1 MTKVVTSGKTVED
14 AVRQGLSQLG
24 VSRERVTVSVLEQPS
39 KGFLGWLGVKKAKVE
54 LTLLSE
60 PSPETT
66 HTAEPHVSAQAPSSV
81 GRALS
86 EETGPVAQ
94 EAQMNMEAPSGHIDP
109 YEEAVRFIRETA
121 AGMGLDVKVDV
132 RHRKDESTLDIS
144 GPSLGMLIG
153 RRGQTLD
160 ALQYLTNIVA
170 NRHSDKFIRIV
181 LDAEQFRARR
191 QKTLEDLAD
200 RLANQAIRYGK
211 EVVLEPMPSQERKLI
226 HAKLQQH
233 ALVRTYSKGD
243 EPNRRVVIAKK

>member
-14 AVRQGLSQLG
+14 AVKQGLSQLG
-24 VSRERVTVSVLEQPS
+24 VSRKRVTVNVLEQPS
-39 KGFLGWLGVKKAKVE
+39 KGFLGWLGAKKAKVE
-54 LTLLSE
+54 LTLLSD
-60 PSPETT
+60 PSFKTT
-66 HTAEPHVSAQAPSSV
+66 HAAEHHVSAQASTV
-81 GRALS
+81 GQAVVPEAEPATKEVRTS
-86 EETGPVAQ
+86 EEAS
-94 EAQMNMEAPSGHIDP
+94 MGHADP
-109 YEEAVRFIRETA
+109 YEEAVRFIHETA
-121 AGMGLDVKVDV
+121 AGMGLDVEVDV
-132 RHRKDESTLDIS
+132 RHRKDESILDIS

>member
-14 AVRQGLSQLG
+14 AVKQGLSQLG
-24 VSRERVTVSVLEQPS
+24 VSRERVTVNVLEQPS

-54 LTLLSE
+54 LTLLSD

-66 HTAEPHVSAQAPSSV
+66 HAAEHHVSAQAPAVGQTVVPEMESV
-81 GRALS
+81 I
-86 EETGPVAQ
+86 Q
-94 EAQMNMEAPSGHIDP
+94 EVRTSKEASTEHADP
-109 YEEAVRFIRETA
+109 YKEAVRFIHETA
-121 AGMGLDVKVDV
+121 AGMGLDVEVDV
-132 RHRKDESTLDIS
+132 RHRKDESILDIS

>member
-14 AVRQGLSQLG
+14 AVKQGLSELG
-24 VSRERVTVSVLEQPS
+24 VSRERVTVNVLEQPS

-60 PSPETT
+60 PSPETI
-66 HTAEPHVSAQAPSSV
+66 HTAEPYVSAQASFRAGQAVPEAEPVTREAHTSSEI
-81 GRALS
+81 S
-86 EETGPVAQ
+86 TGQV
-94 EAQMNMEAPSGHIDP
+94 DP
-109 YEEAVRFIRETA
+109 YDEAVRFIRETA
-121 AGMGLDVKVDV
+121 AGMGLDVEVDV
-132 RHRKDESTLDIS
+132 NHRKDESILDIS

-200 RLANQAIRYGK
+200 RLASQAIRYGK

-233 ALVRTYSKGD
+233 ALVRTYSKGN

>member
-24 VSRERVTVSVLEQPS
+24 VSRERVTVNVLEQPS

-66 HTAEPHVSAQAPSSV
+66 HAAELHVSAQAPSSV
-81 GRALS
+81 GQALS
-86 EETGPVAQ
+86 GTEPVAQ
-94 EAQMNMEAPSGHIDP
+94 EAQMNMEAPTGLVDP

-121 AGMGLDVKVDV
+121 AGMGLDVEVDV

>member
-14 AVRQGLSQLG
+14 AVKQGLSQLG
-24 VSRERVTVSVLEQPS
+24 VSRERVTVNVLEQPS
-39 KGFLGWLGVKKAKVE
+39 KGFLGWLGAKKAKVE

-60 PSPETT
+60 PTPETI
-66 HTAEPHVSAQAPSSV
+66 HTAEPHVSAHTSNTAGQAVAEAEPAAREANSSPKASTEQV
-81 GRALS
+81 
-86 EETGPVAQ
+86 
-94 EAQMNMEAPSGHIDP
+94 DP
-109 YEEAVRFIRETA
+109 YEEATRFIRETA
-121 AGMGLDVKVDV
+121 AGMGLDVDV
-132 RHRKDESTLDIS
+132 HVHHRKDESILDIS

-170 NRHSDKFIRIV
+170 NRHSNKFIRIV

-200 RLANQAIRYGK
+200 RLANQAVRYGK

>member
-14 AVRQGLSQLG
+14 AVKQGLSQLG
-24 VSRERVTVSVLEQPS
+24 VSRERVTVNVLEQPS

-54 LTLLSE
+54 LTLLSD

-66 HTAEPHVSAQAPSSV
+66 HAAEHHVSRQAPIVGQAVVTEAEPVTQEVRTSKEAS
-81 GRALS
+81 
-86 EETGPVAQ
+86 TGHA
-94 EAQMNMEAPSGHIDP
+94 DP
-109 YEEAVRFIRETA
+109 YEEAVRFIHETA
-121 AGMGLDVKVDV
+121 AGMGLDVEVDV
-132 RHRKDESTLDIS
+132 RHRKDESILDIS

>member
-66 HTAEPHVSAQAPSSV
+66 HAAELHVSAQAPSSV
-81 GRALS
+81 GQALS
-86 EETGPVAQ
+86 KETRPVAQ
-94 EAQMNMEAPSGHIDP
+94 EAQMNTEAPSGHIDA

-243 EPNRRVVIAKK
+243 EPNRRVIIAKK

>member
-60 PSPETT
+60 SSPETT
-66 HTAEPHVSAQAPSSV
+66 HAAEAHISAQAPSSV
-81 GRALS
+81 GQALS
-86 EETGPVAQ
+86 EGTGPVAQ

-121 AGMGLDVKVDV
+121 VGMGLDVKVDV

>member
-1 MTKVVTSGKTVED
+1 MTKVVTSGKTIED

-24 VSRERVTVSVLEQPS
+24 VSRERVTVNVLEQPS

-66 HTAEPHVSAQAPSSV
+66 HTAEPHVLAQAPSGM
-81 GRALS
+81 GRAVS
-86 EETGPVAQ
+86 EAGPAAQ
-94 EAQMNMEAPSGHIDP
+94 EAQMNTEVLGRHIDP

-121 AGMGLDVKVDV
+121 AGMGLNVEVDV

-191 QKTLEDLAD
+191 RKTLEDLAE
-200 RLANQAIRYGK
+200 RLANQAVRYGK

>member
-14 AVRQGLSQLG
+14 AVKQGLSQMG
-24 VSRERVTVSVLEQPS
+24 VSRERVTVNVLEQPS

-60 PSPETT
+60 PSPETI
-66 HTAEPHVSAQAPSSV
+66 HTAEPHVSAQAPF
-81 GRALS
+81 RAGQAVTEAEPVTREPHINPTS
-86 EETGPVAQ
+86 TGQA
-94 EAQMNMEAPSGHIDP
+94 DP

-121 AGMGLDVKVDV
+121 AGMGLDVEVDV
-132 RHRKDESTLDIS
+132 HHRKDESILDIS

-233 ALVRTYSKGD
+233 AQVRTYSKGD

>member
-14 AVRQGLSQLG
+14 AVRQGLSQMG

-66 HTAEPHVSAQAPSSV
+66 HAAEPHVSAQAPSSV
-81 GRALS
+81 GQALS
-86 EETGPVAQ
+86 KETGPVAQ
-94 EAQMNMEAPSGHIDP
+94 EAQMNMEAPSGHIDA

-243 EPNRRVVIAKK
+243 EPNRRVIIAKK

>member
-14 AVRQGLSQLG
+14 AVKQGLSQLG
-24 VSRERVTVSVLEQPS
+24 VSRERVTVNVLEQPS

-54 LTLLSE
+54 LTLLSD

-66 HTAEPHVSAQAPSSV
+66 HAAELHVSAQAPAVGQTVVPEVESV
-81 GRALS
+81 I
-86 EETGPVAQ
+86 Q
-94 EAQMNMEAPSGHIDP
+94 EVRTSKEVSTEHATP
-109 YEEAVRFIRETA
+109 YKEAVRFIHETA
-121 AGMGLDVKVDV
+121 AGMGLDVEVNV
-132 RHRKDESTLDIS
+132 RHRKEESILDIS

-200 RLANQAIRYGK
+200 RLANQAIRFGK

>member
-1 MTKVVTSGKTVED
+1 MTKVVTSGKTIED

-24 VSRERVTVSVLEQPS
+24 VSRERVTVNVLEQPS

-66 HTAEPHVSAQAPSSV
+66 HTAEPHVSAQAPSGMGQAV
-81 GRALS
+81 S
-86 EETGPVAQ
+86 EAGLVAQ
-94 EAQMNMEAPSGHIDP
+94 EVQMDTEALGGHVDP

-121 AGMGLDVKVDV
+121 AGMGLNVEVDV

-191 QKTLEDLAD
+191 RKTLEDLAE
-200 RLANQAIRYGK
+200 RLANQAVRYGK

>member
-14 AVRQGLSQLG
+14 AVKQGLSQLG
-24 VSRERVTVSVLEQPS
+24 VSRERVTVNVLEQPS

-54 LTLLSE
+54 LTLLSD

-66 HTAEPHVSAQAPSSV
+66 HAAEHHVSAQVPIVGQAVVPEAESV
-81 GRALS
+81 TQEVCTS
-86 EETGPVAQ
+86 KEVSTGHA
-94 EAQMNMEAPSGHIDP
+94 AP
-109 YEEAVRFIRETA
+109 YEEAVRFIHETA
-121 AGMGLDVKVDV
+121 AAMGLDVEVDV
-132 RHRKDESTLDIS
+132 RHRKDESILDIS

>member
-14 AVRQGLSQLG
+14 AVKQGLSQLG
-24 VSRERVTVSVLEQPS
+24 VSRERVTVNVLEQPS

-60 PSPETT
+60 PSPETI
-66 HTAEPHVSAQAPSSV
+66 HTAEPHVSAQAPF
-81 GRALS
+81 R
-86 EETGPVAQ
+86 TGQAVTEAEPVTR
-94 EAQMNMEAPSGHIDP
+94 EAHINPTSTGQADP

-121 AGMGLDVKVDV
+121 AGMGLDVEVDV
-132 RHRKDESTLDIS
+132 HHRKDESILDIS

-233 ALVRTYSKGD
+233 AQVRTYSKGD

>member
-14 AVRQGLSQLG
+14 AVKQGLSQLG
-24 VSRERVTVSVLEQPS
+24 VSRERVTVNVLEQPS

-54 LTLLSE
+54 LTLLSD

-66 HTAEPHVSAQAPSSV
+66 HTAEHHVSAQVSTMGQAVVPE
-81 GRALS
+81 A
-86 EETGPVAQ
+86 EPVTQQ
-94 EAQMNMEAPSGHIDP
+94 EVRTSKEASIGHADP
-109 YEEAVRFIRETA
+109 YEEAVRFIHETA
-121 AGMGLDVKVDV
+121 AGMGLDVEVDV
-132 RHRKDESTLDIS
+132 RHRKDESILDIS

-233 ALVRTYSKGD
+233 AQVRTYSKGD

>member
-14 AVRQGLSQLG
+14 AVKQGLSQLG
-24 VSRERVTVSVLEQPS
+24 VSRERVTVNVLEQPS

-60 PSPETT
+60 PSPETI
-66 HTAEPHVSAQAPSSV
+66 HAAEPHVSAQAPSSV
-81 GRALS
+81 GQAIS
-86 EETGPVAQ
+86 EAEPVAR
-94 EAQMNMEAPSGHIDP
+94 EAHISSETSTGQVDP
-109 YEEAVRFIRETA
+109 YEEATRFIRETA
-121 AGMGLDVKVDV
+121 AGMGLDVEVDV
-132 RHRKDESTLDIS
+132 HHCKDESILDIS

-233 ALVRTYSKGD
+233 AQVRTYSKGD

>member
-14 AVRQGLSQLG
+14 AVKQGLSELG
-24 VSRERVTVSVLEQPS
+24 VSRERVTVNVLEQPS

-60 PSPETT
+60 PSPETI
-66 HTAEPHVSAQAPSSV
+66 HTAEPHVSAQAPF
-81 GRALS
+81 RAGQAVPEAEPVKREAHINPTS
-86 EETGPVAQ
+86 TGQA
-94 EAQMNMEAPSGHIDP
+94 DP

-121 AGMGLDVKVDV
+121 AGMGLDVEVDV
-132 RHRKDESTLDIS
+132 HHRKDESILDIS

-233 ALVRTYSKGD
+233 AQVRTYSKGD

>member
-1 MTKVVTSGKTVED
+1 MTKVVTSGKTIED

-24 VSRERVTVSVLEQPS
+24 VSRERVTVNVLEQPS

-66 HTAEPHVSAQAPSSV
+66 HTAEPHVSAQAPSGMGQAV
-81 GRALS
+81 S
-86 EETGPVAQ
+86 EAGPPAQ
-94 EAQMNMEAPSGHIDP
+94 EAQMNTEALGRHVDP

-121 AGMGLDVKVDV
+121 AGMGLNVEVDV

-191 QKTLEDLAD
+191 RKTLEDLAE
-200 RLANQAIRYGK
+200 RLANQAVRYGK

>member
-24 VSRERVTVSVLEQPS
+24 VSRERVTVNVLEQPS

-66 HTAEPHVSAQAPSSV
+66 HTAEPHVLAQAPSEV
-81 GRALS
+81 GQAVS
-86 EETGPVAQ
+86 EAGSVAQ
-94 EAQMNMEAPSGHIDP
+94 KVQMNMEAPGGHVDP
-109 YEEAVRFIRETA
+109 YEEAVCFIRETA
-121 AGMGLDVKVDV
+121 AGMGLDVEVDV

-191 QKTLEDLAD
+191 RKTLEDLAE
-200 RLANQAIRYGK
+200 RLANQAVRYGK

>member
-14 AVRQGLSQLG
+14 AVEQGLSQLG
-24 VSRERVTVSVLEQPS
+24 VSRERVTVNVLEQPS

-54 LTLLSE
+54 LTLLSD
-60 PSPETT
+60 PSLETT
-66 HTAEPHVSAQAPSSV
+66 HAAEHHVSTQAPIVGQAVVPEAESV
-81 GRALS
+81 TQEVRAS
-86 EETGPVAQ
+86 KEASTGHA
-94 EAQMNMEAPSGHIDP
+94 DP
-109 YEEAVRFIRETA
+109 YEEAVRFIHETA
-121 AGMGLDVKVDV
+121 AGMGLDVEVDV
-132 RHRKDESTLDIS
+132 RHRKDESILDIS

>member
-14 AVRQGLSQLG
+14 AVKQGLSQLG
-24 VSRERVTVSVLEQPS
+24 VSRERVTVNVLEQPS

-54 LTLLSE
+54 LTLLSD

-66 HTAEPHVSAQAPSSV
+66 HAAEHHVSAQAPAVRQTVVPEVESV
-81 GRALS
+81 IQEVRTSKEAS
-86 EETGPVAQ
+86 TG
-94 EAQMNMEAPSGHIDP
+94 HTDP
-109 YEEAVRFIRETA
+109 YEEAVRFIHETA
-121 AGMGLDVKVDV
+121 AGMGLDVEVDV
-132 RHRKDESTLDIS
+132 RHRKDESILDIS

>member
-14 AVRQGLSQLG
+14 AVKQGLSQLG
-24 VSRERVTVSVLEQPS
+24 VSRERVTVNVLEQPS

-60 PSPETT
+60 PSPETI
-66 HTAEPHVSAQAPSSV
+66 HAAEPHVSAQVPSSI
-81 GRALS
+81 GQAIS
-86 EETGPVAQ
+86 EAAPVAR
-94 EAQMNMEAPSGHIDP
+94 EAHISSEASEGQVDP
-109 YEEAVRFIRETA
+109 YEEATRFIRETA
-121 AGMGLDVKVDV
+121 AGMGLDVEVDV
-132 RHRKDESTLDIS
+132 HHRKDESILDIS

-233 ALVRTYSKGD
+233 AQVRTYSKGD